1 MSKIVDRTL
10 DFIEL
15 FARERKPLSLSE
27 ISRLL
32 DIPLI
37 GLWAWLRR
45 PERYCW
51 NHQTVPQPNLGGR
64 LVWYPAGRIVGGSSA
79 IKVR

>member
-27 ISRLL
+27 ISRSLAIPVSSCHDVLQALRARGYIYEVGPRAGFYPTTVSYTHLTLPTILL
-32 DIPLI
+32 
-37 GLWAWLRR
+37 
-45 PERYCW
+45 
-51 NHQTVPQPNLGGR
+51 V
-64 LVWYPAGRIVGGSSA
+64 
-79 IKVR
+79 